1 MSSLVYTDRVSASLD
16 VHNLYTERSRGGHRF
31 HLDLAHLGFA
41 RRAVC
46 SPSGAEV
53 DTGRISTSLISASFT
68 ERSRGDGCS
77 QNLIQIHHARLH
89 VYPTL
94 LRRHILCRKHKKSQS
109 ENTSTH
115 VRKWSKAYSKETTRE
130 TCLC

>member
-1 MSSLVYTDRVSASLD
+1 MDTGIYACTPSGAEVDAVVISAALISTSLISASLD
-16 VHNLYTERSRGGHRF
+16 EHNLYTERSRGGRRC
-31 HLDLAHLGFA
+31 HLDLAHLDLA

-53 DTGRISTSLISASFT
+53 M
-68 ERSRGDGCS
+68 GCS
-77 QNLIQIHHARLH
+77 QNLTQNHHARLH
-89 VYPTL
+89 VYSTL

-115 VRKWSKAYSKETTRE
+115 VR
-130 TCLC
+130 